1 VVTQQRL
8 TRYKLGIRLGR
19 ADVLK
24 RMLRSGRT
32 GFYFPVAL
40 EDEVGPGDL
49 IDWSREEMTA

>member
-1 VVTQQRL
+1 MQSRL

-24 RMLRSGRT
+24 RLLRSGQP

-40 EDEVGPGDL
+40 GDAVGPGDL
-49 IDWSREEMTA
+49 IDWSREGMTA